1 MTVTVAQFRLDFP
14 AFADT
19 TVYPDTAFAF
29 WYAIALRLMNAALWA
44 SLLDVGSELFVAHHL
59 ALEARSEA
67 AANAGGIPGESV
79 GPLNSKSVDKV
90 SMGYDTSAG
99 IELEAG
105 HWNLTIYG
113 TRYIRLVRMVG
124 IGCVQIGA
132 YSAEDSSAI
141 SAWTGPLTTPG
152 FSNF

>member
-1 MTVTVAQFRLDFP
+1 MTIDAAQFRADFP

-19 TVYPDTAFAF
+19 TVYPDTAFDF
-29 WYAIALRLMNAALWA
+29 WYAIALRLMNAQLWA
-44 SLLDVGSELFVAHHL
+44 GLLNVGSELFVAHQL
-59 ALEARSEA
+59 ALEARAEA
-67 AANAGGIPGESV
+67 AAAAGGIPGESV

-99 IELEAG
+99 IEPDAG

-113 TRYIRLVRMVG
+113 TRYIRLVRMIG
-124 IGCVQIGA
+124 MGCVQIGA
-132 YSAEDSSAI
+132 YGDENSSGI